1 MRMDGIMKQLFKSE
15 GFQYAIYALG
25 VVAVVKLLWF
35 MVTIILLP
43 NTTQELETQGGVE
56 PLYYRLSLAKKD
68 GEVIKPK
75 PKPITK
81 KPATPISA
89 LVLLGIYKSSDN
101 VVVTVQ
107 KGSKTEVLSKDETIS
122 GFTLIDATRDEAL
135 FEKNGKNYTLKFK
148 KKKRSASSKSM
159 VSTVTTSKKEKPKAD
174 IYDDGGIKVVKR
186 DMIKDYMK
194 KPKDIWKDIGI
205 SEIKKGK
212 EITGF
217 RVRFVRKDSGF
228 EKLGIK
234 RGDIILAIN
243 GERLDSYQDAF
254 GVYKNIQTI
263 ENLTLTIKR
272 KNQEMELDYEI
283 K

>member
-1 MRMDGIMKQLFKSE
+1 MKQLFKSE

-43 NTTQELETQGGVE
+43 NTTQELESQGDIK

-68 GEVIKPK
+68 GEAIKPK
-75 PKPITK
+75 PKPVTK

-89 LVLLGIYKSSDN
+89 LVLLGVYKSSDN
-101 VVVTVQ
+101 VVVTVK
-107 KGSKTEVLSKDETIS
+107 KGSKTTVLSKGESIG
-122 GFTLIDATRDEAL
+122 GFTLMDASRDEAL
-135 FEKNGKNYTLKFK
+135 FEKSGKSYTLKFK
-148 KKKRSASSKSM
+148 KKKRSASSKSI
-159 VSTVTTSKKEKPKAD
+159 VSTIPTAKKEEPKANV
-174 IYDDGGIKVVKR
+174 IDDGGIKVVKR

-212 EITGF
+212 DITGF